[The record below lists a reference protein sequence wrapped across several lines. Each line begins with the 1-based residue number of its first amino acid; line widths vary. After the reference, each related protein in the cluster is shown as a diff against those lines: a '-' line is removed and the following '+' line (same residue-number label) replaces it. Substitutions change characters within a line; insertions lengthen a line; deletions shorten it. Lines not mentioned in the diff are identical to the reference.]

1 MVSFNKIIALAAV
14 TSVMTACT
22 IAPVTPRPYQE
33 TSWQKEGISKSET
46 NDKIG
51 HCKTEVGYNNLPQE
65 QARKLAT
72 YCMKAD
78 GYKLV
83 TETKYR

>member
-1 MVSFNKIIALAAV
+1 MISFNKIIALTTVALF
-14 TSVMTACT
+14 MTACT
-22 IAPVTPRPYQE
+22 STPTPYQV
-33 TSWQKEGISKSET
+33 TSWYKEGITNSET

-51 HCKTEVGYNNLPQE
+51 HCKTEVGYNNLPRE

-78 GYKLV
+78 GYRLV

>member
-1 MVSFNKIIALAAV
+1 MVSFNKIIALTTVAL
-14 TSVMTACT
+14 SMTACT
-22 IAPVTPRPYQE
+22 STPTPYQV
-33 TSWQKEGISKSET
+33 TSWYKEGITKSET

-78 GYKLV
+78 GYRLV

>member
-1 MVSFNKIIALAAV
+1 MISFNKIIALTTA
-14 TSVMTACT
+14 TLFMTACT
-22 IAPVTPRPYQE
+22 SAPRPYQVS
-33 TSWQKEGISKSET
+33 TWYKEGMTKSVT

-51 HCKTEVGYNNLPQE
+51 HCKTEVGASNLSQE
-65 QARKLAT
+65 QARKLVT

-78 GYKLV
+78 GYRLV